1 MDFIGKTVFITA
13 NECECGSV
21 KARPVCD
28 KVSEI
33 RGVKATATSD
43 PDHDNDVW
51 VQLEH
56 ESFGEKKSWMNAK
69 FFMQLYNEQ
78 NRRPDAVPVAE
89 IFTPQQEE
97 AEQVELVYLSA

>member
-13 NECECGSV
+13 SECSCGNV
-21 KARPVCD
+21 KARSACN

-33 RGVKATATSD
+33 RGVKATFTSD
-43 PDHDNDVW
+43 PDYDNDVR
-51 VQLEH
+51 VKLEH
-56 ESFGEKKSWMNAK
+56 ESFGEQISWMNADL
-69 FFMQLYNEQ
+69 FMQLYNEQ

-97 AEQVELVYLSA
+97 VEQVELVYLSA